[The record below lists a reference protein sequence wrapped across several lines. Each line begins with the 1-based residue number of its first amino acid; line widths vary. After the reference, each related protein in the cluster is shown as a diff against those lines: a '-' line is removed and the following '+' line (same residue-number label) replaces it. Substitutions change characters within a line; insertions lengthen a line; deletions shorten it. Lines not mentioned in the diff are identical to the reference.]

1 MIKKDNEDLKN
12 FTKRWIC
19 EETYKGEVKVKDHGY
34 ITGKYWRSAQN
45 VRNLNLNPSEK
56 TSVAFHNLQ
65 TLTYILFLKMFFK

>member
-19 EETYKGEVKVKDHGY
+19 EETYKGEVKVKDHGH

-45 VRNLNLNPSEK
+45 VCNLNLNPSEK

-65 TLTYILFLKMFFK
+65 NFDLHVIF